1 MTPVDE
7 LLNNKNNAVL
17 LILICLSKIGQYRN
31 TMIELT
37 RNFELVVAD

>member
-17 LILICLSKIGQYRN
+17 LICLSKIGQYRN

>member
-7 LLNNKNNAVL
+7 LLNNMNNAVL
-17 LILICLSKIGQYRN
+17 LICLSKIGQYPN